1 MFTSAKLALT
11 AVLSL
16 AFSPLVAQDR
26 ATGGGE
32 VVVMEL
38 VATER
43 MSLGRLDSCE
53 LTYLLAY
60 EDYIYRNGAIT
71 FLRGSMN
78 FAGFINDLDKNPTY
92 LFKVTAFDFDGQ
104 SYDLSPL
111 KYAYLSTQ
119 DISYAGKEFVIGAA
133 EDGGL
138 VVGYDAFS
146 NIAMS
151 FTDPISLN
159 ITREEGSSDV
169 MVPVYFMMHDP
180 NVSLQY
186 TECMLHLLSALGDQF
201 D

>member
-169 MVPVYFMMHDP
+169 MVPVYFMMHDA

-186 TECMLHLLSALGDQF
+186 TECMLQLLSALGDQF